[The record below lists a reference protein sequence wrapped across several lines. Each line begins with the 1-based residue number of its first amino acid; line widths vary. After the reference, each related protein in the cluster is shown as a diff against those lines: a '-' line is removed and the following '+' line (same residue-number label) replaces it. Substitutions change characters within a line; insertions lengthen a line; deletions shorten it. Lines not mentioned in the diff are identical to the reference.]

1 MPLINPGMDLDLVG
15 SLIPCFN
22 LALHTNALISGSV
35 DWFLY
40 ACSLGSTV
48 IYCLIAVYITYIMF
62 DDENIRN
69 YLAEDRMNF
78 VTKLNGN

>member
-1 MPLINPGMDLDLVG
+1 MGNIVLVFFAPAYVPLINPGMDLDLVG

-40 ACSLGSTV
+40 AMFFGINCYLLFDC
-48 IYCLIAVYITYIMF
+48 CLYNLHYV
-62 DDENIRN
+62 
-69 YLAEDRMNF
+69 
-78 VTKLNGN
+78 